1 MEESIIQIIH
11 KWCAN
16 IMLIIFMHTTIIWF
30 LFSDD
35 HKRIKNNF
43 FYVLLRLEFIMAIG
57 LFFAGII
64 LLILEPAWL
73 DGKDVIVKIIL
84 GYITIRLIHM
94 SNIKTRKYIDSGSG
108 NDRKIINVVRVFTI
122 LFLMTVYTFG
132 SMISTRIQYGHNIQ
146 YDIEAYQHD
155 ED

>member
-1 MEESIIQIIH
+1 
-11 KWCAN
+11 
-16 IMLIIFMHTTIIWF
+16 
-30 LFSDD
+30 
-35 HKRIKNNF
+35 
-43 FYVLLRLEFIMAIG
+43 MAIG

-84 GYITIRLIHM
+84 GFITIGLIHM

-122 LFLMTVYTFG
+122 LFLMTVYFLYKLYFK
-132 SMISTRIQYGHNIQ
+132 M
-146 YDIEAYQHD
+146 
-155 ED
+155 